1 MSRLG
6 SSAGLG
12 AGPGPGLGRHLSRP
26 TLQTVLAT
34 HFRDNKLKVSPACR
48 VSRVQLRSTCQC
60 IVSISTQLKVLHSLV
75 KVSSN
80 TTIII
85 TSAVVVSMPSFVLA
99 AGLLSARCLTEIDT
113 DSAACQLDI
122 GGGRVT
128 LVHHLTILTI
138 PRIIRN
144 GRLGSLPLP
153 ILLGAASPR
162 LCRPLKHHWTRPLSS
177 LDPMLCPRPSKVNN
191 MHYAM
196 NTDYSQL
203 SPLFPLKTSLPQING
218 CIVTGTGDSKLQ

>member
-1 MSRLG
+1 MSCYVVSRLG

-34 HFRDNKLKVSPACR
+34 HFQDNKLKVSPTC
-48 VSRVQLRSTCQC
+48 QLRRTCLATCLC

-80 TTIII
+80 ATIII
-85 TSAVVVSMPSFVLA
+85 TSAIVVSMPSFVLA
-99 AGLLSARCLTEIDT
+99 AGWMSARCRNTEIDT

-122 GGGRVT
+122 GGGSVS
-128 LVHHLTILTI
+128 LVQYLPSHYPHI

-153 ILLGAASPR
+153 ILLGAASPG
-162 LCRPLKHHWTRPLSS
+162 LGHPLKPHWTRPLS
-177 LDPMLCPRPSKVNN
+177 
-191 MHYAM
+191 
-196 NTDYSQL
+196 
-203 SPLFPLKTSLPQING
+203 
-218 CIVTGTGDSKLQ
+218 

>member
-34 HFRDNKLKVSPACR
+34 HFQDNKLKVSPPCR
-48 VSRVQLRSTCQC
+48 VSRVQLRRTCLATCLC

-80 TTIII
+80 ATTII
-85 TSAVVVSMPSFVLA
+85 TSAVVVSMPSFVLTV
-99 AGLLSARCLTEIDT
+99 GWMSARCRNTEIDT

-122 GGGRVT
+122 GGGSVS
-128 LVHHLTILTI
+128 LVQYLPSHYPHI

-153 ILLGAASPR
+153 ILLGAASPG
-162 LCRPLKHHWTRPLSS
+162 LGHPLKPHWTRPLS
-177 LDPMLCPRPSKVNN
+177 
-191 MHYAM
+191 
-196 NTDYSQL
+196 
-203 SPLFPLKTSLPQING
+203 
-218 CIVTGTGDSKLQ
+218 